1 MINNRRDFLKF
12 LAAGSALGTLGACTI
27 TSSGNVTTVT
37 LNVAKVKAYGVAG
50 LNAVTTI
57 LSIDAV
63 ASAIGTSSVT
73 AIETAGLTLQNA
85 LTAFLNAAG
94 SNVTITYD
102 STSFKSQIDSILA
115 DLQNVSSLLGV
126 AVSQASSMFPGSIL
140 ENAGTVVSAL
150 KTILSIFE
158 GVLGIVSAPV
168 SRMTEEQAFRIL
180 HVFL

>member
-1 MINNRRDFLKF
+1 MVNNRRVFLKF
-12 LAAGSALGTLGACTI
+12 LAAGSVLGTLGACTI
-27 TSSGNVTTVT
+27 TSSGHVTTVT

-50 LNAVTTI
+50 LNAVTTL

-63 ASAIGTSSVT
+63 SSAIGAPAV
-73 AIETAGLTLQNA
+73 AVIEDAGLSLQNA
-85 LTAFLNAAG
+85 LTAFLKSAG

-115 DLQNVSSLLGV
+115 DLQNVSSLLGA

-140 ENAGTVVSAL
+140 ENASTAVSAL
-150 KTILSIFE
+150 KTILSLFE

-168 SRMTEEQAFRIL
+168 PRMTEEQAFRIL

>member
-1 MINNRRDFLKF
+1 
-12 LAAGSALGTLGACTI
+12 
-27 TSSGNVTTVT
+27 
-37 LNVAKVKAYGVAG
+37 
-50 LNAVTTI
+50 
-57 LSIDAV
+57 
-63 ASAIGTSSVT
+63 
-73 AIETAGLTLQNA
+73 
-85 LTAFLNAAG
+85 
-94 SNVTITYD
+94 
-102 STSFKSQIDSILA
+102 KSQIDSILA